1 MIRTYKL
8 SYLRPTGCVN
18 WITIILFIGLFTTL
32 FFQVTFAEN
41 PGEYAVIRFDP
52 AAESLFKQNRLPT
65 EYHYYYTGRSQ
76 IPYAVMGIDP
86 KYTLNS
92 KFWHKIESKN
102 KIGKKINNL
111 MPITGGHVTYE
122 RILDSGGN
130 QIGLWFSEYPNTIVR
145 FGSGNELKVFSPYQ
159 PNDNV

>member
-1 MIRTYKL
+1 MKKSYKI
-8 SYLRPTGCVN
+8 N
-18 WITIILFIGLFTTL
+18 WLKQKGDIIGTTILFSVGLLTML
-32 FFQVTFAEN
+32 FLQVAVAGS
-41 PGEYAVIRFDP
+41 PGDYAVTHADP
-52 AAESLFKQNRLPT
+52 AVENLFKQNQLST
-65 EYHYYYTGRSQ
+65 EYNYYYTGRSK
-76 IPYAVMGIDP
+76 IPYAVIGIDS

-92 KFWHKIESKN
+92 KFWHKIESKI
-102 KIGKKINNL
+102 KISKKIKNL
-111 MPITGGHVTYE
+111 MPIGGGHVTYG